1 MLYAEI
7 FYKHGD
13 IIANIVMAVMLC
25 VGSVVTGII
34 GSDLR
39 RQAASQASKA

>member
-13 IIANIVMAVMLC
+13 IVANIVMAAMLV
-25 VGSVVTGII
+25 VGSVVTAII

-39 RQAASQASKA
+39 RQAAQQSKA